1 MFRTLMAS
9 AALAATA
16 LVGTGLAGQ
25 TAAAQDMEQ
34 INFGIISTESS
45 QNLKSSF
52 GPFLEDMEKELGL
65 PVKAFFAPD
74 YAGVIEGMRFGK
86 VDVAWFGNKS
96 AMEAVDRA
104 GGEIFAQTIKDDG
117 SEGYYSL
124 LIVNKDSELSS
135 LEDLL
140 AQCGSGLNF
149 GNGDP
154 NSTSGFL
161 VPSYYVWAKNG
172 VDPKECFGRV
182 VNANHETNALAVAN
196 GQVDVATNNTES
208 IYARLAKTNPEAAS
222 KIKEIWRSPLIPSD
236 PMVWRKDLSAEMKE
250 KLYYFFM
257 TYGRF
262 GDLEEVK
269 RERQVLAEMSD
280 GWGPFLASS
289 NAQLIPI
296 RQLELFRNKLRIEND
311 ETLSAEEKQQ
321 QVAEIEAQ
329 LTELGEWEAAVTPAA
344 ATN

>member
-1 MFRTLMAS
+1 
-9 AALAATA
+9 
-16 LVGTGLAGQ
+16 
-25 TAAAQDMEQ
+25 
-34 INFGIISTESS
+34 
-45 QNLKSSF
+45 
-52 GPFLEDMEKELGL
+52 
-65 PVKAFFAPD
+65 
-74 YAGVIEGMRFGK
+74 
-86 VDVAWFGNKS
+86 
-96 AMEAVDRA
+96 
-104 GGEIFAQTIKDDG
+104 
-117 SEGYYSL
+117 
-124 LIVNKDSELSS
+124 
-135 LEDLL
+135 
-140 AQCGSGLNF
+140 
-149 GNGDP
+149 
-154 NSTSGFL
+154 
-161 VPSYYVWAKNG
+161 
-172 VDPKECFGRV
+172 
-182 VNANHETNALAVAN
+182 
-196 GQVDVATNNTES
+196 
-208 IYARLAKTNPEAAS
+208 
-222 KIKEIWRSPLIPSD
+222 
-236 PMVWRKDLSAEMKE
+236 MVWRKDLSAEMKE